1 MTFGFTKAALR
12 VLASTALAAPFAV
25 SVGVTD
31 VAAQAYPSEPIE
43 IIVPFKP
50 GGRTDTVAR
59 LLAEKIQEEGWL
71 SQPIA
76 IVNADG
82 GAGAN
87 AVNRMRR
94 AEADGHT
101 IVHWHHQSLIAMA
114 MGLGDFGLDDFKS
127 IGFTGGGSP
136 VWAVRSDSEF
146 NTLDELVTHLRDN
159 PRSMV
164 EAVGIGSIPH
174 FVGAMLA
181 KQGGFE
187 TKYVTANSGADR
199 LRLLLGGTADIALF
213 AASEYIAQGEGLKA
227 LVYFGPERLANLPD
241 VPTARELGYDVA
253 WANPNWWLAPADTPD
268 EAVAALAS
276 ALEKAIM
283 DPGIQT
289 WFAENTLQPYWTS
302 GPDAMAESETLLESL
317 NEVAATIN

>member
-1 MTFGFTKAALR
+1 MFTRQIGYATRACVAAALLGTVSTGAA
-12 VLASTALAAPFAV
+12 VLPA
-25 SVGVTD
+25 G
-31 VAAQAYPSEPIE
+31 AQEFPAEPIE

-50 GGRTDTVAR
+50 GGRTDAVAR
-59 LLAEKIQEEGWL
+59 LLAEKIQENGWL
-71 SQPIA
+71 SQPMA

-94 AEADGHT
+94 AETDGHT

-114 MGLGDFGLDDFKS
+114 MDLGDFGLDDFKS

-136 VWAVRSDSEF
+136 LWAVRADSEF
-146 NTLDELVTHLRDN
+146 QTFEDLVTYLKDN
-159 PRSMV
+159 PRGLV

-181 KQGGFE
+181 KEAGFE
-187 TKYVTANSGADR
+187 TRYVTANSGADR
-199 LRLLLGGTADIALF
+199 LRMLLGGTADIALF
-213 AASEYIAQGEGLKA
+213 AASEYTAQGEGLRA
-227 LVYFGPERLANLPD
+227 LVYFGPERLPSLPD

-268 EAVAALAS
+268 AAVAELAS
-276 ALEKAIM
+276 ALEKAIA
-283 DPGIQT
+283 DPEIQT
-289 WFAENTLQPYWTS
+289 WFAENTLQPYWTP
-302 GPDAMAESETLLESL
+302 GDAAMAESEKLLEQL
-317 NEVAATIN
+317 EAVAATIQ